1 METARSHDFIKK
13 LFLPEGFEYIDEY
26 SFYKM
31 ENLEHLDLPS
41 TLKYLEADGISATS
55 ALTTV
60 IYRAVEPVYF
70 REPCLSFIQNATVY
84 VPAESLEDYK
94 ITKTNWKNA
103 KEFRAIDDAVLQVE
117 GVKQTANATVTAIYT
132 PDGKK
137 VSTMQRGIN
146 IVRYSDGTM
155 CKVVR

>member
-1 METARSHDFIKK
+1 MK
-13 LFLPEGFEYIDEY
+13 
-26 SFYKM
+26 
-31 ENLEHLDLPS
+31 NLAHLDLPS
-41 TLKYLEADGISATS
+41 TLKYLESDGISATS

-70 REPCLSFIQNATVY
+70 REYCLSFIQDATVY

-155 CKVVR
+155 RKVVR